1 MSSDIPAADVAA
13 AVDVIFQYQ
22 FFRLL
27 VVHALRR
34 VKQKEILFN
43 ILIFIKQIPQEDWN
57 EYGYCD
63 VITSGDHVGGIE
75 NFTWTNSLS
84 YTHTQTYKQRV
95 AITKEGEV
103 SQSEPAWAGP
113 LLHRSTHP
121 TLPETPHRDSHL
133 FAFRED
139 RNRTGPPPQPN
150 PQPLTPPAPTPFIS
164 FLSFSQSRD
173 QAWMGHP
180 RTP

>member
-1 MSSDIPAADVAA
+1 MSSDIPAAAAAAA

-63 VITSGDHVGGIE
+63 VITSGDHVRGHRK
-75 NFTWTNSLS
+75 FHLDQLS
-84 YTHTQTYKQRV
+84 
-95 AITKEGEV
+95 
-103 SQSEPAWAGP
+103 
-113 LLHRSTHP
+113 LLHTHKH
-121 TLPETPHRDSHL
+121 TTS
-133 FAFRED
+133 
-139 RNRTGPPPQPN
+139 GWQ
-150 PQPLTPPAPTPFIS
+150 
-164 FLSFSQSRD
+164 
-173 QAWMGHP
+173 
-180 RTP
+180 

>member
-34 VKQKEILFN
+34 VKQKEILCN

-63 VITSGDHVGGIE
+63 VITSGDHVRGTSKI
-75 NFTWTNSLS
+75 SLGPTLS
-84 YTHTQTYKQRV
+84 LTHTQTYNQRV

-113 LLHRSTHP
+113 LLHRSNHP

-139 RNRTGPPPQPN
+139 RNRTGPPPHPN
-150 PQPLTPPAPTPFIS
+150 SHPLTPPAPTPFIS

>member
-84 YTHTQTYKQRV
+84 HTNTNIQPAGGNNKGRR
-95 AITKEGEV
+95 G
-103 SQSEPAWAGP
+103 QSVRARLGRLA
-113 LLHRSTHP
+113 
-121 TLPETPHRDSHL
+121 
-133 FAFRED
+133 
-139 RNRTGPPPQPN
+139 PPQIH
-150 PQPLTPPAPTPFIS
+150 PPHPPRDPS
-164 FLSFSQSRD
+164 PRLSPVCF
-173 QAWMGHP
+173 
-180 RTP
+180 

>member
-63 VITSGDHVGGIE
+63 VITSGDHVRGTSKI
-75 NFTWTNSLS
+75 SL
-84 YTHTQTYKQRV
+84 
-95 AITKEGEV
+95 
-103 SQSEPAWAGP
+103 GP
-113 LLHRSTHP
+113 TLSLLHTHKH
-121 TLPETPHRDSHL
+121 TTS
-133 FAFRED
+133 
-139 RNRTGPPPQPN
+139 GWQ
-150 PQPLTPPAPTPFIS
+150 
-164 FLSFSQSRD
+164 
-173 QAWMGHP
+173 
-180 RTP
+180 

>member
-1 MSSDIPAADVAA
+1 MSSDIPAADAA
-13 AVDVIFQYQ
+13 ADAVDVIFQYQ

-84 YTHTQTYKQRV
+84 HTNTNIHPAGGNNKGRR
-95 AITKEGEV
+95 G
-103 SQSEPAWAGP
+103 QSVRARLGRLA
-113 LLHRSTHP
+113 
-121 TLPETPHRDSHL
+121 
-133 FAFRED
+133 
-139 RNRTGPPPQPN
+139 PPQIH
-150 PQPLTPPAPTPFIS
+150 PPHPPRDPS
-164 FLSFSQSRD
+164 PRLSPVCF
-173 QAWMGHP
+173 
-180 RTP
+180 

>member
-63 VITSGDHVGGIE
+63 VITSGDHVI
-75 NFTWTNSLS
+75 SLS
-84 YTHTQTYKQRV
+84 LTQTKTYNQRA

-103 SQSEPAWAGP
+103 SQFVYWFGLFIEEVC
-113 LLHRSTHP
+113 LLK
-121 TLPETPHRDSHL
+121 
-133 FAFRED
+133 
-139 RNRTGPPPQPN
+139 
-150 PQPLTPPAPTPFIS
+150 
-164 FLSFSQSRD
+164 
-173 QAWMGHP
+173 
-180 RTP
+180 